1 MQSYIDKYDITTY
14 IEPFVGGANIIDKIQ
29 CETKIGYD
37 NNVYLISMWNALQ
50 NGYEPPEDITK
61 EEYKYVKD
69 HKDEF
74 SKEYIAIVGFCA
86 TYNAGW
92 FRRYGGSA
100 ITKEGKKRN
109 YYQEAIKNIQKQV
122 PNIMDVNFKVGDFF
136 ELSCNN
142 CLLYCDPPYQSSHYI
157 MYEEQG
163 FDYKKY
169 WDKIRELSKDNIVI
183 CSEYYAPND
192 FDVIYEKKLTTTF
205 DNKNRKIDT
214 EKLFVYKGETKS

>member
-1 MQSYIDKYDITTY
+1 MKNKSERIKVRVATKDMSPFWWKVIKYVGSKNRLAKDIVPILQSYIDKYDITTY

-74 SKEYIAIVGFCA
+74 SKEHIAIVGFCA

-109 YYQEAIKNIQKQV
+109 YYQEAVRNIQKQI
-122 PNIMDVNFKVGDFF
+122 PNIMD
-136 ELSCNN
+136 ES
-142 CLLYCDPPYQSSHYI
+142 YQ
-157 MYEEQG
+157 
-163 FDYKKY
+163 
-169 WDKIRELSKDNIVI
+169 
-183 CSEYYAPND
+183 
-192 FDVIYEKKLTTTF
+192 TF
-205 DNKNRKIDT
+205 
-214 EKLFVYKGETKS
+214 